1 MTREE
6 LLEIAPLDALGLL
19 DEVEAA
25 MFHRAFHQAPA
36 AVQAEIIEVQAAFA
50 AAEHFLAGE
59 DPRPTLRKKVLISLE
74 EAFEESAES
83 LRPIAQI
90 GSRAAVA
97 PPATRGGDPE
107 AEFRDPAQLAAF
119 RALMEEFAERNAR
132 AAARTTPFWRAAA
145 FVLGTAL
152 VVSLYMLRQ
161 TNINSSQI
169 AELVISQGIEQ
180 QVGGLVPRL
189 ASYSASGDRTFAFRP
204 SSAAHQG
211 LASAVALVDS
221 ARGQV
226 VVATFGLG
234 RIATGTC
241 TIQAVDRDG
250 AVRDVATVE
259 ADRFLAGTAGSIP
272 VEFRLEELR
281 VLGPDGR
288 IVLSAKAVGA

>member
-25 MFHRAFHQAPA
+25 MFHRAFHEAPA
-36 AVQAEIIEVQAAFA
+36 SVQAEIIELQAAFA
-50 AAEHFLAGE
+50 TAEHFQSGE

-90 GSRAAVA
+90 GSRTALAQVSS
-97 PPATRGGDPE
+97 RLRDPGVD
-107 AEFRDPAQLAAF
+107 ARDPAQLAEF

-145 FVLGTAL
+145 LLLGTAL
-152 VVSLYMLRQ
+152 VVSFYFLGQSNR
-161 TNINSSQI
+161 NAKQI

-180 QVGGLVPRL
+180 QVGVIVPRL
-189 ASYSASGDRTFAFRP
+189 ASFSASGDRSFAFRP
-204 SSAAHQG
+204 GPAVPPG

-226 VVATFGLG
+226 VIMSFGLG
-234 RIATGTC
+234 RIAPGTY
-241 TIQAVDRDG
+241 TIEAVDDDG
-250 AVRDVATVE
+250 TTRQVATIE
-259 ADRFLAGTAGSIP
+259 ADRFLAGAAGSIP
-272 VEFRLEELR
+272 VGFRLEEFR
-281 VLGPDGR
+281 IVGPDGR
-288 IVLSAKAVGA
+288 VVLSASAINA